1 MSGTT
6 RRIPLLG
13 AAVLVACL
21 LAACGGTAPNGAAGT
36 GSSSGLAA
44 VSLSNPATPE
54 AAEAVG
60 LCVLRDH
67 LDQVVGMAR
76 VPHGSDVPRYAAVT
90 GNEPE
95 IETADP
101 VWVVRYSG
109 VIRVPVRG
117 QAGSVA
123 LVDARD
129 PTCIVVG
136 GVSTWL
142 LTGGATSPDGTV
154 STPLPAPQSLLPLP
168 TLAP

>member
-1 MSGTT
+1 MSGAM

-13 AAVLVACL
+13 AAVLLACL
-21 LAACGGTAPNGAAGT
+21 VTACGGTTPNGSAT

-67 LDQVVGMAR
+67 VDQVLGMAR
-76 VPHGSDVPRYAAVT
+76 VSHGADVPRYAALT
-90 GNEPE
+90 GSEPE
-95 IETADP
+95 VQTADP

-109 VIRVPVRG
+109 VVRVPVPG
-117 QAGSVA
+117 QAGA
-123 LVDARD
+123 EAFVDARD

-142 LTGGATSPDGTV
+142 LTGGGTSQDGTV
-154 STPLPAPQSLLPLP
+154 ITPLPARSLLPLP
-168 TLAP
+168 TLSP